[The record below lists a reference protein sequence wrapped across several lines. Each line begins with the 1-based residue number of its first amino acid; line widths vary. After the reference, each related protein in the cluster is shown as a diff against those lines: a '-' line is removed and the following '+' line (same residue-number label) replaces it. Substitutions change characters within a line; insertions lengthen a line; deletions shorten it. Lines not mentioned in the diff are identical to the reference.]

1 MLMLTIVQIAIF
13 LLNVLWWI
21 IVLQVILSWLVA
33 FNVLNTSSDGVRR
46 FLAALDRLLEPLY
59 RPIRKILPDF
69 GGLDF
74 SPLVLLLAISLLSQV
89 VLRNLAYSLA
99 ASGTL

>member
-1 MLMLTIVQIAIF
+1 MLMLTIVQIAVI
-13 LLNVLWWI
+13 LLNVLWWL

-33 FNVLNTSSDGVRR
+33 FNVINTSSDGVRR
-46 FLAALDRLLEPLY
+46 FLGALDRFLNPLY

-74 SPLVLLLAISLLSQV
+74 SPIVLLLAVSLLINP
-89 VLRNLAYSLA
+89 VLTNLAYSLR

>member
-1 MLMLTIVQIAIF
+1 MLMLTIVQIAIV

-21 IVLQVILSWLVA
+21 IVLQVILSWLIA
-33 FNVLNTSSDGVRR
+33 FNVINTSNEGVRR
-46 FLAALDRLLEPLY
+46 FLGALDRVLEPLY

-74 SPLVLLLAISLLSQV
+74 SPLVLLLGISLLSQV

>member
-1 MLMLTIVQIAIF
+1 MLLALYDIIDMILQ
-13 LLNVLWWI
+13 LLVWI
-21 IVLQVILSWLVA
+21 IIAQVIISWLIA

-46 FLAALDRLLEPLY
+46 FLAALDRIMEPLY

-74 SPLVLLLAISLLSQV
+74 APLVLLLGISLLSQV
-89 VLRNLAYSLA
+89 ILRNLAFSLA
-99 ASGTL
+99 ASGTS

>member
-1 MLMLTIVQIAIF
+1 MLMLTVIQIAMF
-13 LLNVLWWI
+13 LLNILWWI

-33 FNVLNTSSDGVRR
+33 FNVINTSTDGVRR
-46 FLAALDRLLEPLY
+46 FIAGLDRFMDPLY

-74 SPLVLLLAISLLSQV
+74 SPLVLLLAISLLSQI
-89 VLRNLAYSLA
+89 VLPNIAYSLA
-99 ASGTL
+99 ASGTS